1 MAPNQL
7 PTPASLLLSA
17 DPTHPSQRKNSPS
30 PPLSSDHEPPPEKDR
45 AWAIEQD
52 DLLLRQLQSQP
63 AELRPA
69 LPLLPPTPLTPL
81 EIIKSSTLSR
91 LFRKSNRVFSQIAD
105 SATGLIES
113 DSSTCNKLNELVELL
128 RGDLSSR
135 SWIDVIEQSIAPA
148 QAAPEKADTGQ
159 LHYQVLAQ
167 TLETI
172 HGLFTTPAP
181 ITVPAIAN
189 GPPQPAETLSPA
201 DQLGCLE
208 ACAAQLGR
216 FLGDIQDYRDRLV
229 EIRDGCLAIEKRR
242 RALWTLVK
250 LSAAAFDRA
259 PSRKPVTGGRPTG
272 GDKPKTPQKP
282 KKAKKAP
289 RPSSHQQQQRAGG
302 APSDSD
308 PVDQP
313 RLSDSADSVEPA
325 VKPRKKPGP
334 KKGAPKKPRPPGLP
348 PAAALLPPP
357 PVGPAPPAPLALH
370 SGPAAFPHPPGP
382 PASDPPGAAFPPAT
396 DLSPAGL
403 LKRKRKIP

>member
-17 DPTHPSQRKNSPS
+17 DPTHALRLLNTNKTTTTTSATSTIYSRPQPPSKRPRHAKQPSQRKNSPS

-172 HGLFTTPAP
+172 HGLFTTPP
-181 ITVPAIAN
+181 R
-189 GPPQPAETLSPA
+189 SP
-201 DQLGCLE
+201 
-208 ACAAQLGR
+208 
-216 FLGDIQDYRDRLV
+216 
-229 EIRDGCLAIEKRR
+229 
-242 RALWTLVK
+242 
-250 LSAAAFDRA
+250 S
-259 PSRKPVTGGRPTG
+259 
-272 GDKPKTPQKP
+272 
-282 KKAKKAP
+282 P
-289 RPSSHQQQQRAGG
+289 RS
-302 APSDSD
+302 
-308 PVDQP
+308 
-313 RLSDSADSVEPA
+313 
-325 VKPRKKPGP
+325 
-334 KKGAPKKPRPPGLP
+334 
-348 PAAALLPPP
+348 
-357 PVGPAPPAPLALH
+357 
-370 SGPAAFPHPPGP
+370 
-382 PASDPPGAAFPPAT
+382 
-396 DLSPAGL
+396 
-403 LKRKRKIP
+403 

>member
-135 SWIDVIEQSIAPA
+135 SWID
-148 QAAPEKADTGQ
+148 
-159 LHYQVLAQ
+159 
-167 TLETI
+167 
-172 HGLFTTPAP
+172 
-181 ITVPAIAN
+181 
-189 GPPQPAETLSPA
+189 
-201 DQLGCLE
+201 
-208 ACAAQLGR
+208 
-216 FLGDIQDYRDRLV
+216 
-229 EIRDGCLAIEKRR
+229 
-242 RALWTLVK
+242 
-250 LSAAAFDRA
+250 
-259 PSRKPVTGGRPTG
+259 
-272 GDKPKTPQKP
+272 
-282 KKAKKAP
+282 
-289 RPSSHQQQQRAGG
+289 
-302 APSDSD
+302 
-308 PVDQP
+308 
-313 RLSDSADSVEPA
+313 
-325 VKPRKKPGP
+325 
-334 KKGAPKKPRPPGLP
+334 KPRPPGLP